1 MKSSI
6 HSFFCILCLVSCS
19 SKVESNY
26 DKPIQVDQAK
36 VKSIIQNGT
45 AAKLIKD
52 NCFTCHNPAATSH
65 DDMLAP
71 PLVGMKYKYQQ
82 AFPKKEDFIYN
93 MANFIANP
101 SKDNA
106 IMRGPVRRFGVM
118 PKSVLQPEE
127 IQAVVTY
134 LYDNKVEQP
143 DWFSK
148 HFEEEHGKK
157 WEDQQHSN

>member
-1 MKSSI
+1 MKNSTY
-6 HSFFCILCLVSCS
+6 FFLGILFLASCS
-19 SKVESNY
+19 SKVEPNY
-26 DKPIQVDQAK
+26 EKPIQVDQAK
-36 VKSIIQNGT
+36 VNQLIDNGT
-45 AAKLIKD
+45 AAQLIKN

-82 AFPKKEDFIYN
+82 AFREKEKFIYN

-134 LYDNKVEQP
+134 LYDNKIEQP
-143 DWFSK
+143 EWFSK
-148 HFEEEHGKK
+148 HFEEEQGKK
-157 WEDQQHSN
+157 WKDQ